1 MRSRRDFLA
10 YGSAAAI
17 ASAAS
22 ALATPAV
29 GETLSWSDCLTDEV
43 SLDGQWGFR
52 LDPDTRGESEN
63 WFSEEFSSSSPLP
76 GWASVLVPHT
86 WQITPGTEEFRGLG
100 WYRRA
105 FEALPEWQHKTVRV
119 EFEAV
124 FHSATI
130 WVNGKLAGSHLKKG
144 YTAFTLEITSLL
156 RWDRENLI
164 VVKVENAFNESM
176 LPRGHSSDWAHDGG
190 IYRPVRFLITPQ
202 VFIEHLVV
210 EALPDIPSN
219 NAAIEI
225 SAVIQNK
232 TLRLWQGELG
242 IRILEEKTGRTV
254 LEKYGAAS
262 ASLESGKSSSFT
274 LPTFTIQQP
283 LLWHFDHPDL
293 YSLTIMLSG
302 VSSSRHRGRSSDE
315 ISNRPSHKMESQL
328 LHEMT
333 TTFGI
338 RTLEVKDA
346 GFYLNDERV
355 KMMGVERMAGSNPE
369 FGMAEPAEWIE
380 HDHRDLKELN
390 CIFTRVHWPQDR
402 RVLDYCDRHGI
413 LLQSE
418 IPTWGPDTFQGMEPV
433 PLPTLMQNGLE
444 QLREMIE
451 RDRNHPCIISWGL
464 CNEIGGQNPPA
475 YRFAKR
481 MLEEA
486 KKLNPRRL
494 CTYASNSLQKTAS
507 KDVAALMDFIE
518 WNEYYESWYG
528 GTPEDLRRNL
538 KEIHEAFP
546 DKPIVISEYGYCAC
560 TPDRPEGD
568 VRRSQVLR
576 DHTAV
581 ARELDFVGGLIFFC
595 YNDYRTHIGDKGIG
609 AAKQRIH
616 GVVDLYGNKKLSY
629 DGLRGESSPIESLE
643 VSGHPA
649 EFAVTLTTRNTI
661 PAYQIN
667 GYKVR
672 AVFYGYGEI
681 PLERREAELPPL
693 GPGERVTMG
702 IKFSEK
708 EALRVEFD
716 VLRSTGFSSYRK
728 VWRA

>member
-10 YGSAAAI
+10 YGSAAAL

-22 ALATPAV
+22 ALASPAV
-29 GETLSWSDCLTDEV
+29 GESLSLRDCLTDEV
-43 SLDGQWGFR
+43 SLNGEWGFR
-52 LDPDTRGESEN
+52 LDRDTRGESEN
-63 WFSEEFSSSSPLP
+63 WFSEESPSSPHP
-76 GWASVLVPHT
+76 DWSSVPVPHT
-86 WQITPGTEEFRGLG
+86 WQITPGTEEYRGLV
-100 WYRRA
+100 WYRRP
-105 FEALPEWQHKTVRV
+105 FVALPEWQHKTVRV

-124 FHSATI
+124 FHSATV

-144 YTAFTLEITSLL
+144 YTAFTLDITSLL
-156 RWDRENLI
+156 RWERENLI
-164 VVKVENAFNESM
+164 VVKVDNAFNESM

-190 IYRPVRFLITPQ
+190 IYRPVRLLITPQ
-202 VFIEHLVV
+202 VFIEHLIV
-210 EALPDIPSN
+210 EALLDIPSN
-219 NAAIEI
+219 HADVEI
-225 SAVIQNK
+225 SAVIQNNS
-232 TLRLWQGELG
+232 LRRWKGELG
-242 IRILEEKTGRTV
+242 IRIVQEKTGKDV
-254 LEKYGAAS
+254 LEKYGIAS
-262 ASLESGKSSSFT
+262 VSLEAGKASSFT

-293 YSLTIMLSG
+293 YSLKIILSG
-302 VSSSRHRGRSSDE
+302 VSSSQHQRGSSDE
-315 ISNRPSHKMESQL
+315 GQL

-333 TTFGI
+333 TVFGI
-338 RTLEVKDA
+338 RTFEVKDA
-346 GFYLNDERV
+346 GFHLNGERV
-355 KMMGVERMAGSNPE
+355 KLMGVERMAGSNPE
-369 FGMAEPAEWIE
+369 FGMAEPVEWIE
-380 HDHRDLKELN
+380 HDHRDLKDLN
-390 CIFTRVHWPQDR
+390 CIFTRVHWPQDC

-418 IPTWGPDTFQGMEPV
+418 VPTWGPDTFKDMGPD
-433 PLPTLMQNGLE
+433 PLPELMQNGLE

-451 RDRNHPCIISWGL
+451 RDRNHPCIVSWGL

-494 CTYASNSLQKTAS
+494 CSYASNSLQKTPS
-507 KDVAALMDFIE
+507 KDIAALMDFVE

-528 GTPEDLRRNL
+528 GSPNDLRRNL

-560 TPDRPEGD
+560 TPERPEGD
-568 VRRSQVLR
+568 VRRREVLK

-581 ARELDFVGGLIFFC
+581 AREVDFVGGLIFFC

-649 EFAVTLTTRNTI
+649 AFAVTLTTRNSI
-661 PAYQIN
+661 PAYQIT
-667 GYKVR
+667 GYKLR

-681 PLERREAELPPL
+681 PLERCEADLSPL
-693 GPGERVTMG
+693 EPGERVTIG

-708 EALRVEFD
+708 EPLRVEFD
-716 VLRSTGFSSYRK
+716 VLRPTRFSAYRK